1 MAVPRRSFLKAT
13 VGTTA
18 AAPHL
23 AAPNLAA
30 PNLAAQAQAASAGKM
45 IGIQV
50 GAVSFLDEGVEP
62 VLDVFQEKGRVN
74 TLFVATFTYGRG
86 IAGRQVP
93 GQPLPD
99 HGKQEYDTGF
109 RGGCYTRMR
118 PEFYRDT
125 VLRDV
130 RARDHGDY
138 DVLEAVLP
146 AARKRGI
153 KTICWYED
161 VWRADVPGFEKVTE
175 VDLYGRRTSRT
186 CMNHPDHRAFLAGIA
201 EDWTRSYDIDGVMW
215 GSERHGAL
223 GTALGSNHGG
233 RGSDPGRVGCF
244 CSHCEA
250 KARER
255 GISVA
260 RAKQG
265 YQALEKYVR
274 AARGGKRPVDGHFVE
289 FLRLS
294 MRYPEILAW
303 EQLWHDSLRECY
315 QLIFQRVKAAKPA
328 VQVGWHIWHTNS
340 FSPFYRAQQDL
351 QVLAPCS
358 DFLKMVMYHN
368 CGGERMATY
377 IDSVQQHVFGDL
389 SKEEALAWNYR
400 VLNMAERG
408 YEQIPFTGLS
418 ADYVFREARRCMEG
432 AAGTKTQ
439 IWPGIDIDIPTDLR
453 HSRSTPPGTKAAV
466 LAALK
471 AGAHGVLLSRKY
483 SEMKLANLAAAG
495 DAVREFGA

>member
-1 MAVPRRSFLKAT
+1 MKVDRRAFLQA
-13 VGTTA
+13 GLA
-18 AAPHL
+18 SAAP
-23 AAPNLAA
+23 AIQP
-30 PNLAAQAQAASAGKM
+30 PAGTAKKM

-50 GAVSFLDEGVEP
+50 GAVSFLDEGVP
-62 VLDVFQEKGRVN
+62 QVLDIFQEKGRIN

-99 HGKQEYDTGF
+99 HGKQEYDTDF
-109 RGGCYTRMR
+109 RGGCYTRLH
-118 PEFYRDT
+118 PDFYKDT
-125 VLRDV
+125 VLKDV

-146 AARKRGI
+146 EARRRGL

-161 VWRADVPGFEKVTE
+161 VWRNDVPNIEKVQE
-175 VDLYGRRTSRT
+175 IDLYGRRAGRT
-186 CMNHPDHRAFLAGIA
+186 CMNHPDHRAFLAGLA
-201 EDWTRSYDIDGVMW
+201 EDWTRSYEIDGVMW

-223 GTALGSNHGG
+223 GVALGSSHGG
-233 RGSDPGRVGCF
+233 RGSDPSRVGCF
-244 CSHCEA
+244 CPHCEK

-255 GISVA
+255 GISVE

-265 YQALEKYVR
+265 FRALEQYVR
-274 AARGGKRPVDGHFVE
+274 AARAGRRPVDGHFVE
-289 FLRLS
+289 FLRLL

-315 QLIFQRVKAAKPA
+315 ALIYQRVKAAKPH
-328 VQVGWHIWHTNS
+328 VQVGWHIWHNNS

-351 QVLAPCS
+351 RELAPCS

-368 CGGERMATY
+368 CAGERMASY

-389 SKEEALAWNYR
+389 SKEEALAFHYKT
-400 VLNMAERG
+400 LNFAERG
-408 YEQIPFTGLS
+408 LEQIPFTGFS
-418 ADYVFREARRCMEG
+418 ADYVYREARRAVEG
-432 AAGTKTQ
+432 AAGARIQ
-439 IWPGIDIDIPTDLR
+439 IWAGIDIDIPTHLN

-471 AGAHGVLLSRKY
+471 AGVHGVLLSRKY
-483 SEMKLANLAAAG
+483 SEMRLSNLAAAG
-495 DAVREFGA
+495 EAVREFGA

>member
-1 MAVPRRSFLKAT
+1 MELARRDFLMAA
-13 VGTTA
+13 G
-18 AAPHL
+18 AP
-23 AAPNLAA
+23 
-30 PNLAAQAQAASAGKM
+30 AAQGAAGGKM

-62 VLDVFQEKGRVN
+62 VLDNVQEKGRVN

-99 HGKQEYDTGF
+99 HGKQVYDTEF
-109 RGGCYTRMR
+109 RGGCYTRQR
-118 PEFYRDT
+118 AEFYKDT
-125 VLRDV
+125 VLKDT

-138 DVLEAVLP
+138 DVLEAVVP
-146 AARKRGI
+146 AARRRGM
-153 KTICWYED
+153 KTVCWYED
-161 VWRADVPGFEKVTE
+161 VWRSDVPGIEKAQE
-175 VDLYGRRTSRT
+175 VDLYGRRASRT
-186 CMNHPDHRAFLAGIA
+186 CMNNPDHRAFLTGIA
-201 EDWTRSYDIDGVMW
+201 EDWTRNYDIDGVMW

-233 RGSDPGRVGCF
+233 QGSDPGRVGCF
-244 CSHCEA
+244 CPHCEK

-255 GISVA
+255 GISVE

-265 YQALEKYVR
+265 FRVLEQYVR
-274 AARGGKRPVDGHFVE
+274 AGRAGQRPVDGHYVE
-289 FLRLS
+289 FLRIA

-315 QLIFQRVKAAKPA
+315 ALIYQRVKAAKPA
-328 VQVGWHIWHTNS
+328 VEVGWHIWHNNS
-340 FSPFYRAQQDL
+340 FSPWYRAQQDL
-351 QVLAPCS
+351 KALAPCS

-368 CGGERMATY
+368 CGGERMASY
-377 IDSVQQHVFGDL
+377 VDSVEQHVYSDMD
-389 SKEEALAWNYR
+389 KEEALRLHYE
-400 VLNMAERG
+400 VLNYAERG

-418 ADYVFREARRCMEG
+418 SDYVRREAERAVKG

-439 IWPGIDIDIPTDLR
+439 IWPGIDIDIPTKLEN
-453 HSRSTPPGTKAAV
+453 SRSTPLGTKGAV

-471 AGAHGVLLSRKY
+471 AGAQGVLLSRKY
-483 SEMKLANLAAAG
+483 SEMRLANLAGAG
-495 DAVREFGA
+495 EAVKEFGAG

>member
-1 MAVPRRSFLKAT
+1 MDATRRSFLR
-13 VGTTA
+13 TA
-18 AAPHL
+18 AA
-23 AAPNLAA
+23 APA
-30 PNLAAQAQAASAGKM
+30 AAQGMAGGKKM

-62 VLDVFQEKGRVN
+62 VLDNVQEKGRVN

-99 HGKQEYDTGF
+99 HGKQVYDTEF
-109 RGGCYTRMR
+109 RGGCYTRQR
-118 PEFYRDT
+118 PEFYKDT
-125 VLRDV
+125 ALKDTRS
-130 RARDHGDY
+130 RDHGDY

-146 AARKRGI
+146 AARKRGM
-153 KTICWYED
+153 KTVCWYED
-161 VWRADVPGFEKVTE
+161 VWRNDVPGIEKVQE
-175 VDLYGRRTSRT
+175 VDLYGRRESRT
-186 CMNHPDHRAFLAGIA
+186 CMNNPDHRAFLAGIA

-223 GTALGSNHGG
+223 GLALGANHGG
-233 RGSDPGRVGCF
+233 KGSDPGRVGCF
-244 CSHCEA
+244 CPHCEK

-255 GISVA
+255 GISVD

-265 YQALEKYVR
+265 FRVLEQYVR
-274 AARGGKRPVDGHFVE
+274 AGRAGKLPVDGQFVE
-289 FLRLS
+289 FLRIA

-315 QLIFQRVKAAKPA
+315 ALIYERVKAAKPA
-328 VQVGWHIWHTNS
+328 VEVGWHIWHNNS

-351 QVLAPCS
+351 KVLAPCS

-368 CGGERMATY
+368 CGGERMAGY
-377 IDSVQQHVFGDL
+377 VDSVGQHVFGDMG
-389 SKEEALAWNYR
+389 KEEALRFHYEVMNY
-400 VLNMAERG
+400 AERS

-418 ADYVFREARRCMEG
+418 SDYVYREAKRAVEG

-439 IWPGIDIDIPTDLR
+439 IWPGIDIDIPTGLEN
-453 HSRSTPPGTKAAV
+453 SRSTPPGTKGAV

-483 SEMKLANLAAAG
+483 SEMRLANLAAAG
-495 DAVREFGA
+495 EAVREYGAG